1 MRFLVLS
8 LMAAL
13 FAPQVG
19 AQQQWRQLP
28 GAAKAYAV
36 DLHSLVRE
44 GGVLSARI
52 RTRDVGSRII
62 VQQVEIR
69 CLSRQLRTIDE
80 KLYDGDTGRPL
91 PPIDAARSE
100 RGTAWPEYEAGSEGH
115 ALLSSLC
122 ALARERDIP
131 GSTKDSLRAA

>member
-1 MRFLVLS
+1 MRFMVLS
-8 LMAAL
+8 LLAAL
-13 FAPQVG
+13 LAPQVV

-36 DLHSLVRE
+36 DLHSLLRE

-52 RTRDVGSRII
+52 RTHDVGSRII
-62 VQQVEIR
+62 VQQVEVR
-69 CLSRQLRTIDE
+69 CLSKQLRTIDE

-91 PPIDAARSE
+91 PPVDAGRSD
-100 RGTAWPEYEAGSEGH
+100 GGAAWPEYEAGSEGH

-122 ALARERDIP
+122 ALARERKTLGP
-131 GSTKDSLRAA
+131 TEDSLRAA